1 MVIYQTRRRCQPRPL
16 DGNYPQFSSP
26 TVSSSGSNQYS
37 LRNAEDRTFG
47 LAFTVGES
55 CHWVAE
61 NSQTVQPIMESKKS
75 VSLPVAVPA
84 VRERKRSET
93 LVKHKW
99 KAERSGNFAG
109 AGAFG

>member
-1 MVIYQTRRRCQPRPL
+1 
-16 DGNYPQFSSP
+16 
-26 TVSSSGSNQYS
+26 
-37 LRNAEDRTFG
+37 
-47 LAFTVGES
+47 
-55 CHWVAE
+55 
-61 NSQTVQPIMESKKS
+61 MESKKS